1 MEKTSAASK
10 HKAGCRVMMHVPMPL
25 YTDIITLGLP
35 ASRCLCLHL
44 CRARKLT
51 PGGGKIGRLAII
63 LSSLPVKLS
72 PSYAGCETQTHTRCD
87 RHSLGEEQGNH
98 PAAPLARLI
107 KASHLCLIPHLEQVA
122 ASPGDPFLP
131 RPSSLTPRDCTAKQW
146 QLQGRAQK
154 PFLCLLSVL
163 IETHVHSQ
171 SWHHF

>member
-1 MEKTSAASK
+1 
-10 HKAGCRVMMHVPMPL
+10 MMHVPMPL

-35 ASRCLCLHL
+35 ASHSSFCSFTSSRCLCLHL

-122 ASPGDPFLP
+122 TSPGDPSLP
-131 RPSSLTPRDCTAKQW
+131 RPSSLAPRDCTAKQW

-163 IETHVHSQ
+163 I
-171 SWHHF
+171 